1 MSEMTAEDYDSVESA
16 ERALVG
22 QGWRPGTLNEHV
34 EGWASL
40 VGIVEDGYTMTVY
53 DYTNDLAVRHWLQLA
68 QPMVS
73 ERVRDSLRSRL
84 APLDERFLVR
94 PWCPRDHF
102 RGAVRSGG
110 VGFRAGWS
118 RSCAKTRPGWISSQP
133 SSDDSPAPARSAARS
148 RVPRGQQHHAG
159 DPRQVWGNG
168 GARGRAHASL
178 TVSG

>member
-16 ERALVG
+16 ERTLVG

-68 QPMVS
+68 QPIVS

-84 APLDERFLVR
+84 APLDERFLRATVVPGR
-94 PWCPRDHF
+94 PLPGCGAQWWCRLP
-102 RGAVRSGG
+102 
-110 VGFRAGWS
+110 S
-118 RSCAKTRPGWISSQP
+118 RLVEELREDATRMDLI
-133 SSDDSPAPARSAARS
+133 PAE
-148 RVPRGQQHHAG
+148 Q
-159 DPRQVWGNG
+159 
-168 GARGRAHASL
+168 
-178 TVSG
+178 